1 MAVMER
7 RVGGCEVSGL
17 RRRAA
22 GEGGFFVE
30 ISERALEP
38 GREVG
43 LGLPAQQALD
53 FTDVRAAPGQ
63 VVDRQLFPLDQ
74 SDWR

>member
-1 MAVMER
+1 MGVF
-7 RVGGCEVSGL
+7 GL

-30 ISERALEP
+30 IGERALEP

-53 FTDVRAAPGQ
+53 FTDVRAAPGRI
-63 VVDRQLFPLDQ
+63 VDRQLFLLDQ

>member
-1 MAVMER
+1 
-7 RVGGCEVSGL
+7 
-17 RRRAA
+17 
-22 GEGGFFVE
+22 VE

-53 FTDVRAAPGQ
+53 FTDVRAALGR
-63 VVDRQLFPLDQ
+63 VVDRQLFLLDQ